1 MILLFI
7 TSRVNTIV
15 MKTRTEIVT
24 VAELF
29 QDELDAI
36 NTLIVQLENQKKLN
50 KDQKKEIRELKV
62 VAKYF
67 IDRLNNRMLLVD
79 EEYTI
84 H

>member
-79 EEYTI
+79 EEHTI

>member
-1 MILLFI
+1 
-7 TSRVNTIV
+7 

-36 NTLIVQLENQKKLN
+36 NTLIVQLENQKKLS
-50 KDQKKEIRELKV
+50 KDQRKEIHELKV
-62 VAKYF
+62 VEKYF
-67 IDRLNNRMLLVD
+67 IDRLNNRMLIVD

>member
-1 MILLFI
+1 
-7 TSRVNTIV
+7 

-36 NTLIVQLENQKKLN
+36 NTLIVQLENQKKLS
-50 KDQKKEIRELKV
+50 KDQRKEIHELKV
-62 VAKYF
+62 VEKYF
-67 IDRLNNRMLLVD
+67 IDRLNNRMLIVD
-79 EEYTI
+79 EEHTI

>member
-1 MILLFI
+1 
-7 TSRVNTIV
+7 

>member
-1 MILLFI
+1 
-7 TSRVNTIV
+7 

-67 IDRLNNRMLLVD
+67 IVRLNNRMLLVD

>member
-1 MILLFI
+1 
-7 TSRVNTIV
+7 

-79 EEYTI
+79 DEYTI

>member
-1 MILLFI
+1 
-7 TSRVNTIV
+7 

-36 NTLIVQLENQKKLN
+36 NTLIVQLGNQKKLN

>member
-1 MILLFI
+1 
-7 TSRVNTIV
+7 

-79 EEYTI
+79 EEHTI

>member
-7 TSRVNTIV
+7 TARVNTVV

-36 NTLIVQLENQKKLN
+36 NTLIVQLENQKKLS
-50 KDQKKEIRELKV
+50 KDQRKEIHELKV

-67 IDRLNNRMLLVD
+67 IDRLNNRMLIVD